1 MKILVAY
8 LSYSGN
14 TEEVA
19 ELIEARLRE
28 NGVQVDMYE
37 IGFGIVPNVREY
49 DFLCLGSFTWDYGG
63 TPDEVKDFILEVGYK
78 PDKVAVLGTG
88 DIYEIGFGIVPNV
101 REDDFLCIGSFTWDY
116 GGTPDEVKDFI
127 LEVGYKPENVAVFG
141 TGDTQFGG
149 DELYCLAVDKLVRFY
164 QSKWP
169 G

>member
-1 MKILVAY
+1 Y

-49 DFLCLGSFTWDYGG
+49 DFLCLGSFTWG
-63 TPDEVKDFILEVGYK
+63 
-78 PDKVAVLGTG
+78 
-88 DIYEIGFGIVPNV
+88 
-101 REDDFLCIGSFTWDY
+101 Y

-149 DELYCLAVDKLVRFY
+149 DELYCLAVDQLVRFY
-164 QSKWP
+164 QSKWTDSKIEQSHR
-169 G
+169 GHQETYVNELVEGVLEDVAVYA

>member
-1 MKILVAY
+1 MKILIAY

-28 NGVQVDMYE
+28 NGISVDMYE
-37 IGFGIVPNVREY
+37 IGFGIVPNVKEY
-49 DFLCLGSFTWDYGG
+49 DFLCL
-63 TPDEVKDFILEVGYK
+63 
-78 PDKVAVLGTG
+78 
-88 DIYEIGFGIVPNV
+88 
-101 REDDFLCIGSFTWDY
+101 GSFTWDY

-149 DELYCLAVDKLVRFY
+149 DELYCLAVDKLVHFY

-169 G
+169 GLKIEQSPRGHQEAYVNEWVEGVLEDVTVYA